1 MGNDIGYHIGL
12 KDKDGVPETPQ
23 WNLKQQEC
31 RVQYKDDEISVKVL
45 CERCNKEAC
54 RDGFKKGKHKCRQSK
69 DISWDKPWNTTCGRI
84 PGTKLFC
91 YGTFGENWETRC
103 GDALAAND
111 ENYFDC
117 VKNKEYHGT
126 CLPEVDGFPW
136 NIGAGWFVILILILC
151 GCGWWVDYTYEMNK
165 QKEKRRTR
173 NERDD
178 YDDDR
183 RKRLDRYLRT

>member
-1 MGNDIGYHIGL
+1 MGNDIGYHIG
-12 KDKDGVPETPQ
+12 DPDEFGVPEITQ
-23 WNLKQQEC
+23 WNLKHQEC

-45 CERCNKEAC
+45 CNRCNEEAC
-54 RDGFKKGKHKCRQSK
+54 RDGFRKGEHKCRQGE

-84 PGTKLFC
+84 PGYDNDGTKLFC

-126 CLPEVDGFPW
+126 CLPEVTDFPW
-136 NIGAGWFVILILILC
+136 NVGAGWFVILILFCC
-151 GCGWWVDYTYEMNK
+151 GGVWWVQDRMERK
-165 QKEKRRTR
+165 KRRTR
-173 NERDD
+173 DERDD
-178 YDDDR
+178 YDNDR
-183 RKRLDRYLRT
+183 MKRLDNYLP